1 VNARGRL
8 SVLFSVVVA
17 MAVVTATAYGH
28 VERSSYWPDPGA
40 DRSVKPAA
48 GGKVPKARTLG
59 SALKASARG
68 DTRVVCR
75 RGSLKRA
82 IRSINSARRKGWVLR
97 PSQGKRKLSARNAR
111 RLKRQNRAF
120 FKRCE
125 FKSIQAAIKR
135 SHNNDRVVVM
145 PGKYIEP
152 KSRAKPTNDPK
163 CAQYKE
169 TSEKGNGA
177 ATFRYQVKCPN
188 DQSLIYIQGRA
199 LVKTPPPN
207 PPREDRHGIPDN
219 GRCVRCNV
227 QIDGSGAKPEDT
239 LVDMAKDTHAKL
251 RGPSEAIK
259 DVGIRADRADG
270 LVIHNMSFAHAK
282 EHGVYIHETDGY
294 LMSRVKFFWNQ
305 EYGGL
310 MFTSDHGLTTDCEG
324 MGSGDSAIYPGG
336 APDTGEQT
344 VEPRQ
349 RVNQTITRCDIHH
362 NTLGYSGTMGNG
374 TRVVGN
380 HFYDNATGIT
390 TDSFYAGGHPGY
402 PQDSARFE
410 KNQIYS
416 NNFDSF
422 SDSSDVDPRVP
433 VPIGVGIL
441 IAGGNNNN
449 VSGNRI
455 YDNWRRGTMQLY
467 VPDSLSDEKKTSTN
481 STSHR
486 NRYHNNVMG
495 IAPDGSKMPNG
506 VDFWFDEAPGQMNN
520 CWFDNGEATT
530 DPPGALTPTDCSNTS
545 VGVTY
550 GAKFAGELAP
560 CAGSIESD
568 QYDSTTCPWFR
579 MPEKPSASGGSGGM
593 PGLPARASGAPR
605 VPLFTDGCRLVG
617 TTLSCEAFSDR
628 P

>member
-1 VNARGRL
+1 MNARGRFY
-8 SVLFSVVVA
+8 VVFSLVVA
-17 MAVVTATAYGH
+17 MAVLTASAYGH
-28 VERSSYWPDPGA
+28 VERSSYWPDPAPDTG
-40 DRSVKPAA
+40 VKPAA
-48 GGKVPKARTLG
+48 GGKVPKARSLG
-59 SALKASARG
+59 SALNVKARG
-68 DTRVVCR
+68 DTRVVCQ

-82 IRSINSARRKGWVLR
+82 IKSINGARKNGWVLR
-97 PSQGKRKLSARNAR
+97 PSQGTRKLSARNAR

-120 FKRCE
+120 AKRCK

-145 PGKYIEP
+145 PGKYVEP

-177 ATFRYQVKCPN
+177 ASFKYQVKCPN

-219 GRCVRCNV
+219 GRCIRCNI
-227 QIDGSGAKPEDT
+227 QIDGTGAKPEDT

-270 LVIHNMSFAHAK
+270 LVIRNMSFAHAK

-294 LMSRVKFFWNQ
+294 LMQRVKFFWNQ

-336 APDTGEQT
+336 AAETGEQT
-344 VEPRQ
+344 VEPKQ

-422 SDSSDVDPRVP
+422 GPNSDVDPRVP

-449 VSGNRI
+449 VAGNRI

-467 VPDSLSDEKKTSTN
+467 VPDSLSDEKKTSAN

-495 IAPDGSKMPNG
+495 IAPDGTKAPNG

-520 CWFDNGEATT
+520 CWYDNGEVTT
-530 DPPGALTPTDCSNTS
+530 DPPGPLTPSDCNNTS
-545 VGVTY
+545 AGVTY
-550 GAKFAGELAP
+550 GAKLAGELAP

-605 VPLFTDGCRLVG
+605 MPLFTDGCRLVG
-617 TTLSCEAFSDR
+617 TTLSCDAFVDR

>member
-1 VNARGRL
+1 VNGRRL
-8 SVLFSVVVA
+8 LWTLAALTTALGVL
-17 MAVVTATAYGH
+17 TATAYGH
-28 VERSSYWPDPGA
+28 VERSSYWPDPA
-40 DRSVKPAA
+40 PDTTVTPAA
-48 GGKVPKARTLG
+48 GGKVPKPRTLAAALRAG
-59 SALKASARG
+59 SRG
-68 DTRVVCR
+68 DTRVVCQ
-75 RGSLKRA
+75 RGSLRRA
-82 IRSINSARRKGWVLR
+82 IRSIDSAHRKGWVLR
-97 PSQGKRKLSARNAR
+97 PSLGTRRLIARNAR
-111 RLKRQNRAF
+111 RLKLQNRAF
-120 FKRCE
+120 ARRCR
-125 FKSIQAAIKR
+125 FHSIQAAIKASR
-135 SHNNDRVVVM
+135 NNDRVVVM

-152 KSRAKPTNDPK
+152 RSRKQPTNNPK

-169 TSEKGNGA
+169 TSEDGNGA
-177 ATFRYQVKCPN
+177 ATFKYQVKCPN
-188 DQSLIYIQGRA
+188 DQNLIYLQGRA

-219 GRCVRCNV
+219 GRCIRCNL
-227 QIDGSGAKPEDT
+227 QIDGTGAKPEDT
-239 LVDMAKDTHAKL
+239 IVDLAKDTHAKL
-251 RGPSEAIK
+251 RGPAEAQK
-259 DVGIRADRADG
+259 EVGIRADRADG
-270 LVIHNMSFAHAK
+270 LVIRNMSFAHAE

-294 LMSRVKFFWNQ
+294 LMQRVKFFWNQ

-310 MFTSDHGLTTDCEG
+310 MFTSDHGLTADCEG

-344 VEPRQ
+344 VEAKQ

-410 KNQIYS
+410 RNQIYS

-422 SDSSDVDPRVP
+422 SKSSDVDPRVP

-449 VSGNRI
+449 IAGNRI
-455 YDNWRRGTMQLY
+455 YDNWRRGTMLLY
-467 VPDSLSDEKKTSTN
+467 VPDSLSDEKKTSAN

-495 IAPDGSKMPNG
+495 IAPGGTKMPNG
-506 VDFWFDEAPGQMNN
+506 VDFWWDEAPGQMND
-520 CWFDNGEATT
+520 CWYDNGEVTT
-530 DPPGALTPTDCSNTS
+530 DPPGPLMPTDCNNTS
-545 VGVTY
+545 AGVTY
-550 GAKFAGELAP
+550 GAKLAGELAP

-579 MPEKPSASGGSGGM
+579 MPEKPSSSGGSGGM

-605 VPLFTDGCRLVG
+605 LPLFTDGCRLVG
-617 TTLSCEAFSDR
+617 TTLSCDAFSDR